1 MGLYLIITLLFLFH
15 YLEWPQKVRR
25 ILEFIANCEYLMYQ
39 VFNAD
44 DVALC
49 WNKYQFRQ

>member
-1 MGLYLIITLLFLFH
+1 
-15 YLEWPQKVRR
+15 
-25 ILEFIANCEYLMYQ
+25 MYQ

-49 WNKYQFRQ
+49 WNKYQFR